1 MKCKIIL
8 INANDFWLA
17 KNHQEC
23 DVLLPP
29 LGLMSL
35 SAYLKKMLPNQ
46 LEIEILDY
54 MADICNMNFLKEKLK
69 KAQPNIIGIKGITTY
84 QKKFN
89 EISKNSRYCCPNALI
104 IGGGPLILA
113 DTEFGL
119 KNSECDI
126 TIMGEGEQTLYEI
139 VVTYL
144 ENSNYFNIP
153 NIAYK
158 YNGDIIV
165 NKRTC
170 DFISVDQLPIPDYD
184 SINLENYKK
193 HLSYAYNKRLLGNL
207 FTSRGCAYNCSF
219 FHNIFGKQFRARSP
233 ESIIEE
239 MEYLYFKGVRDFYIL
254 DDNFSYDILRA
265 TKILELIREH
275 HEWLGSIK
283 LYFVNGLDSRN
294 ITEEFI
300 DQLYSA
306 GCIYLGFAIETVS
319 KKLQKVLNKPVN
331 IDKIEKLIAYS
342 NKKGMIVNYWAMIG
356 LPGETINDAW
366 DLIRFMQELPPTV
379 IPMLF
384 KLNAYPG
391 SEIYNKA
398 SPEEQEM
405 LNFHDF
411 MPLIKKNPEYLKILQ
426 CWEKSILNE
435 KRLINVTNTL
445 LKNGYYE
452 SDISSAYQILY
463 RSLST
468 SEIYNIIKK
477 GKHKV

>member
-193 HLSYAYNKRLLGNL
+193 HLSYAYNKRLQGNL

-219 FHNIFGKQFRARSP
+219 CHNIFGKQFRARSP

-342 NKKGMIVNYWAMIG
+342 NKKGMIVN
-356 LPGETINDAW
+356 
-366 DLIRFMQELPPTV
+366 
-379 IPMLF
+379 
-384 KLNAYPG
+384 
-391 SEIYNKA
+391 
-398 SPEEQEM
+398 
-405 LNFHDF
+405 
-411 MPLIKKNPEYLKILQ
+411 
-426 CWEKSILNE
+426 
-435 KRLINVTNTL
+435 
-445 LKNGYYE
+445 
-452 SDISSAYQILY
+452 
-463 RSLST
+463 
-468 SEIYNIIKK
+468 
-477 GKHKV
+477 